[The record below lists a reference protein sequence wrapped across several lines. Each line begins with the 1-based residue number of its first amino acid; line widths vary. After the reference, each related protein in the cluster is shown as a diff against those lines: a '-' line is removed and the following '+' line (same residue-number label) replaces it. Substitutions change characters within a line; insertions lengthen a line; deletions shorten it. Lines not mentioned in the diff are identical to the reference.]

1 MRTDPRPEEV
11 RRLVEHVLTDFGA
24 SQAALEE
31 MDETILIDRGRYVAR
46 SYRLDDYLAMWLLEI
61 GIVQFYSA
69 DGDML
74 ATLNLFESLEPQRMA
89 A

>member
-11 RRLVEHVLTDFGA
+11 RRLVEHVLRDLGA
-24 SQAALEE
+24 TRDALEE
-31 MDETILIDRGRYVAR
+31 LDETILIDRGHYVAR
-46 SYRLDDYLAMWLLEI
+46 SYRLEDYLAMWLLEV

-69 DGDML
+69 DGEML
-74 ATLNLFESLEPQRMA
+74 ATVNLFESLQPQRMA

>member
-11 RRLVEHVLTDFGA
+11 RRLVEHVLRDLGA
-24 SQAALEE
+24 TRNALEE
-31 MDETILIDRGRYVAR
+31 LDETILIDRGSLVGR
-46 SYRLDDYLAMWLLEI
+46 SYRLEDYLAMWLLEV

-69 DGDML
+69 DGEML
-74 ATLNLFESLEPQRMA
+74 ATVNLFESLQPQRMA